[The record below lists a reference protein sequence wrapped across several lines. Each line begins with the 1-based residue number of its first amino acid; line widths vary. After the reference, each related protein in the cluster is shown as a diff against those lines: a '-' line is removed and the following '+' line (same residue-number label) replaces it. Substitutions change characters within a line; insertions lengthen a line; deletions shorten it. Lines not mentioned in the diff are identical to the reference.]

1 VGVRIEVAKPTT
13 SVAIAANGVV
23 REGDGTM
30 TAWVTSD
37 RQHFVQKHVEIGMLE
52 DGKVQILTGLQPG
65 QLVVT
70 DGAVLLDNVLLAP
83 SGD

>member
-1 VGVRIEVAKPTT
+1 
-13 SVAIAANGVV
+13 
-23 REGDGTM
+23 
-30 TAWVTSD
+30 
-37 RQHFVQKHVEIGMLE
+37 MLE
-52 DGKVQILTGLQPG
+52 DGKVQILKGLQPG